1 MNDPKQ
7 CNPKKTYK
15 SGSVSL
21 VEGKKKKEKTYKKG
35 KQKHEQVQVN
45 SFFLPFFGLDFYIY

>member
-1 MNDPKQ
+1 MNDPKK

-21 VEGKKKKEKTYKKG
+21 VEGKKKNRKKPIKKEKKNMNKF
-35 KQKHEQVQVN
+35 K
-45 SFFLPFFGLDFYIY
+45 

>member
-1 MNDPKQ
+1 MNDPKK

-15 SGSVSL
+15 IGSVSL

-35 KQKHEQVQVN
+35 KKKHEQVQVN
-45 SFFLPFFGLDFYIY
+45 SFFFPLFWS

>member
-1 MNDPKQ
+1 MNNPKK

-21 VEGKKKKEKTYKKG
+21 VEGKKNRKKPIKKEKKT
-35 KQKHEQVQVN
+35 
-45 SFFLPFFGLDFYIY
+45 